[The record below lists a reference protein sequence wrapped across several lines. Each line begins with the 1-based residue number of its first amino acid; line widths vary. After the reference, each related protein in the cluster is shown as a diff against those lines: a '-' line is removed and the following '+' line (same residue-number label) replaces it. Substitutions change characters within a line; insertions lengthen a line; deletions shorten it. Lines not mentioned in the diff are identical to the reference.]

1 MLCFLIASSDDVPL
15 KPSFSSLDSFNVQR
29 NSDISGSPY
38 VVGNRF
44 GAGDK
49 PAFVFPICN
58 ANRNQV
64 LRKAGYKALHQVGA
78 ELCWTYTISVKQH
91 QQASIGP
98 TLAENDFRIAF
109 QFSGSIHKRT
119 PMRPVRR
126 HYLRVN
132 KSVTTRDD
140 AINQRPERR
149 FFSFTFNYCCENWRH
164 IATPKRQ
171 QNLLVT
177 SGSALSA
184 LAFVG
189 ATALPALPSVLAAT
203 PDYFL

>member
-1 MLCFLIASSDDVPL
+1 MPCFLIASSDNMPL
-15 KPSFSSLDSFNVQR
+15 KPSFSSLDSLNVLR

-38 VVGNRF
+38 VVGDRF

-64 LRKAGYKALHQVGA
+64 LRKTGYKELQQVGA
-78 ELCWTYTISVKQH
+78 KFSWAYTISVEQH
-91 QQASIGP
+91 QQASIGT
-98 TLAENDFRIAF
+98 TLEENDFCIAL
-109 QFSGSIHKRT
+109 QFAGSIHKRT

-132 KSVTTRDD
+132 KSVTTCDD

-164 IATPKRQ
+164 IATPKCQ

-177 SGSALSA
+177 LGSALLAS
-184 LAFVG
+184 AFVG
-189 ATALPALPSVLAAT
+189 AKALPAWPSVLEEAR
-203 PDYFL
+203 DYFL